1 MERHPVGHRRL
12 GTAEVRQDAQF
23 VEIEVDEAVDDA
35 EGRVEPCVQ
44 PAVGAGGFGG
54 VFAPD
59 AEADPDLGDAQRAED
74 GFRQPPG
81 TPQDGHEDVQRQL
94 RLPARSGLLFRSL
107 RLFCGGFLPFALFAA
122 GAELRFQLSPEA
134 FRFFGSGR
142 LFRRRPLEHRQ
153 GEPKRTG
160 PDGQDAALPAD
171 VRAERAEQD
180 EGQQHQQDQE
190 QDARDLQQGQ
200 QQPAQSHQDSHHVA
214 ASPS

>member
-1 MERHPVGHRRL
+1 MFSVSFAFSRG
-12 GTAEVRQDAQF
+12 
-23 VEIEVDEAVDDA
+23 AVS
-35 EGRVEPCVQ
+35 
-44 PAVGAGGFGG
+44 F
-54 VFAPD
+54 F
-59 AEADPDLGDAQRAED
+59 
-74 GFRQPPG
+74 
-81 TPQDGHEDVQRQL
+81 
-94 RLPARSGLLFRSL
+94 
-107 RLFCGGFLPFALFAA
+107 
-122 GAELRFQLSPEA
+122 AELRFQLSPEA

-171 VRAERAEQD
+171 VRAQRAEQD

-190 QDARDLQQGQ
+190 QDACDLQQGQ